1 MNEESKY
8 IEQYYN
14 YILEKIE
21 PESKELRAVFDIIY
35 DITDRR
41 GLKQEFRNIDGD
53 IQDEIIEKWLEII
66 KKVTI

>member
-41 GLKQEFRNIDGD
+41 GLKQEFRNIDCD